1 MDKLLGCFWLFL
13 LLGLL
18 PVILGLPWSKV
29 LEGRISYTLSYAI
42 GFFLQLVLFQ
52 LAVTPVVFLRGSFVH
67 VVLIY
72 SILLSGACAWS
83 IYDMK
88 RDRLCLPRV
97 GIGRLSVFEILY
109 LCGFLALLGVQIA
122 RGFTC
127 DLTDMSLDD
136 VTYTVISQQA
146 LEGQGLGALNTATGE
161 AALLDLKYSL
171 PGWLYYPAF
180 LAFCSGLSVAAA
192 AHTVQYVQLIVLA
205 YAIYWYLSGLLF
217 EDRQNRL
224 IFMLFIALF
233 YWFGYHSSYSLTFRI
248 LGPNYQGKA
257 VAAVSLTPLV
267 FALLVKK
274 LDEPFQW
281 CFFWLL
287 FLLGIAASSLSFWGA
302 GTYLVILAVPI
313 LISLFFKGRDFRS
326 LLYIVSGSIVPAV
339 TAVMFFITKYAV

>member
-1 MDKLLGCFWLFL
+1 MDKLLGCFWLVL
-13 LLGLL
+13 LLGML
-18 PVILGLPWSKV
+18 PLILGLPWSKV

-42 GFFLQLVLFQ
+42 GFFLQLALFQ
-52 LAVTPVVFLRGSFVH
+52 LAVTPMVFLRGSFVQ
-67 VVLIY
+67 VVMIN

-88 RDRLCLPRV
+88 RNRLLLPRV
-97 GIGRLSVFEILY
+97 SIGRLSVFEILY

-122 RGFTC
+122 RGFTLA
-127 DLTDMSLDD
+127 LTDMSLDD
-136 VTYTVISQQA
+136 ATYTVISQQA

-192 AHTVQYVQLIVLA
+192 AHTVQYVQLLLLA

-302 GTYLVILAVPI
+302 GTYLVILALPI

-326 LLYIVSGSIVPAV
+326 LLYIVSGSIVPAA
-339 TAVMFFITKYAV
+339 TAVMYFITKYAV